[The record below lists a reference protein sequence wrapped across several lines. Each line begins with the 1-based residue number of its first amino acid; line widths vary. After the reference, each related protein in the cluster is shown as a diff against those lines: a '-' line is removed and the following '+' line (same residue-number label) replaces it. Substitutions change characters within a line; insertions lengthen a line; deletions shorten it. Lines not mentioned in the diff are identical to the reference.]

1 KVPEDLPDEAVAPLN
16 CALAQVLFALR
27 DVRLG
32 DTVVIQGAGGL
43 GINAAAVARTAG
55 ASQVIVIDKIAERL
69 DVAADFGAT
78 QCIDASGISTWEV
91 TEQVHK
97 HTDGIGADWVLEV
110 VGVPGVI
117 PEGVGFLNNGG
128 TLLEVGN
135 VGMGRTFEMD
145 PSSLVFGN
153 KSIRGVSFYD
163 PVTLAIGLSFLQHT
177 SFPFGRLMPKPFHLA
192 DVNDAFASADAGLV
206 PRGALV
212 P

>member
-1 KVPEDLPDEAVAPLN
+1 MPEDLPDAAVAPLN

-55 ASQVIVIDKIAERL
+55 AAEVIVIDKITERL
-69 DVAADFGAT
+69 DVAANFGAT
-78 QCIDASGISTWEV
+78 HCIDAEGSRPRV
-91 TEQVHK
+91 TEQVRR

-117 PEGVGFLNNGG
+117 PDGVGFLNNGG

-135 VGMGRTFEMD
+135 VGMGRT
-145 PSSLVFGN
+145 SSWTPA
-153 KSIRGVSFYD
+153 RSFM
-163 PVTLAIGLSFLQHT
+163 AT
-177 SFPFGRLMPKPFHLA
+177 SRY
-192 DVNDAFASADAGLV
+192 AG
-206 PRGALV
+206 
-212 P
+212 